1 MATENREATDIQVAG
16 SLVVA
21 GLLSDEGLQ
30 ALQQVLQGAE
40 DPVAA
45 VGNAVFMALG
55 KVREK
60 LEEQGMS
67 IDDKLWVAKGGVL
80 DRVLFEVIA
89 ILKTVLG
96 VEQAGTAEFA
106 SALKGSVIEL
116 MEQEDAGGGQEQAPM
131 GAEQGG
137 MQAPPQGPPQGPQSP
152 LLGGV

>member
-55 KVREK
+55 KVRDK
-60 LEEQGMS
+60 LEEQGMP
-67 IDDKLWVAKGGVL
+67 IDDKLWVAKGGIL

-96 VEQAGTAEFA
+96 FEQAGTAEFT

-116 MEQEDAGGGQEQAPM
+116 MEQEDQGGGQEQAPM

>member
-1 MATENREATDIQVAG
+1 MPADNKQATDIQVAG

-30 ALQQVLQGAE
+30 ALQQVLQGAK

-55 KVREK
+55 KVRDK
-60 LEEQGMS
+60 LEEQGMA

-96 VEQAGTAEFA
+96 FEQAGTAEFA
-106 SALKGSVIEL
+106 SALKGSVIQL
-116 MEQEDAGGGQEQAPM
+116 MEQEDAGGGAQQPPT
-131 GAEQGG
+131 GGEQGG
-137 MQAPPQGPPQGPQSP
+137 MQAPPQGAPQGPPSP
-152 LLGGV
+152 LLGGM